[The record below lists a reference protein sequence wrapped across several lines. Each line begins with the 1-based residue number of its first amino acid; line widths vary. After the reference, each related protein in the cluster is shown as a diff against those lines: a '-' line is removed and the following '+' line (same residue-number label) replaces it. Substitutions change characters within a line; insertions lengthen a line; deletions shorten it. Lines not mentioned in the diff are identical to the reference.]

1 MGLTAAAAEAH
12 IAHWTQYYAHSYRTK
27 WPSRLFHH
35 SPLENAL
42 LILKSGR
49 LESRN
54 DTNGCRAKDVAAIGV
69 IDTNDLAHS
78 VVRCYFRPRTP
89 TQFHIEGIRKDA
101 DCRLGVNAHAPVL
114 VMFVLNAS
122 EILTTTS
129 TKFSDRNMQKTA
141 TVQVGDDDAFF
152 ATIPFDMVY
161 HEGAYSPDRAEIK
174 DRRAAEVLVTSP
186 LELDQVLQWVLCR
199 SDPERDTLLYL
210 LGDDAERWRS
220 RILVSDD
227 IKVFQKEY
235 PFVQDASLSKAGF
248 TFRINPRPD
257 RNPVSIEI
265 NIWDRDGTHIGRFLD
280 IELALPPPNS
290 PSWIWKKPLNEG
302 RYRVQVKLEGHLA
315 FDALRDVG
323 GSLF

>member
-1 MGLTAAAAEAH
+1 MGITVAAAQAH
-12 IAHWTQYYAHSYRTK
+12 IAHWTQFYTHSYRTK

-42 LILKSGR
+42 DILKAGR
-49 LESRN
+49 LESRAA
-54 DTNGCRAKDVAAIGV
+54 TQGQRAKDVAAIGV
-69 IDTNDLAHS
+69 IDTNDAAHN

-89 TQFHIEGIRKDA
+89 TQFHIEGIRKDS

-114 VMFVLNAS
+114 VMFVLNAL
-122 EILTTTS
+122 EVLTRAS

-141 TVQVGDDDAFF
+141 AVRVGDDDAFF

-161 HEGAYSPDRAEIK
+161 HEGAYSADRAEIK

-186 LELDQVLQWVLCR
+186 LDLDPVLQWVLCR
-199 SDPERDTLLYL
+199 SDPERDTLLFL

-235 PFVQDASLSKAGF
+235 PFVQDASLSKEGF
-248 TFRINPRPD
+248 TFRINPRQD

-265 NIWDRDGTHIGRFLD
+265 NIWDAAGPPVGRFLD
-280 IELALPPPNS
+280 RGLALPPPTS
-290 PSWIWKKPLNEG
+290 PSWIWKRPIADG
-302 RYRVQVKLEGHLA
+302 RYRVQMKLEGHLA
-315 FDALRDVG
+315 FDAVREVG